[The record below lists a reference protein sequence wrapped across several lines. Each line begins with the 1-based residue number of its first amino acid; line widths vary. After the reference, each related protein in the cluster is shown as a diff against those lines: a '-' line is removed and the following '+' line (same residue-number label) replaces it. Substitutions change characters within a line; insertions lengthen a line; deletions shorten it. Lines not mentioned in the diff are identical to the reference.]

1 MYLINIILLLLKAL
15 NTPPP
20 IPPKQQQ
27 QQEAINVSALYGHS
41 LSHYSSIPS
50 TIIKFNNYLLG

>member
-27 QQEAINVSALYGHS
+27 QQQQQQEAINVSALYGHS
-41 LSHYSSIPS
+41 LFINSQY
-50 TIIKFNNYLLG
+50 NNKI